1 MDQPKNCTKREKQSF
16 SDIGPNEWFIQE
28 VPFSDAEV
36 TFSAANAD
44 EKSSKLLGVSFG
56 TEFFTVERITGLNN
70 TPITYAKLY
79 FHSGFK

>member
-44 EKSSKLLGVSFG
+44 EKSSRFLAFHLAQSF
-56 TEFFTVERITGLNN
+56 L
-70 TPITYAKLY
+70 P
-79 FHSGFK
+79 